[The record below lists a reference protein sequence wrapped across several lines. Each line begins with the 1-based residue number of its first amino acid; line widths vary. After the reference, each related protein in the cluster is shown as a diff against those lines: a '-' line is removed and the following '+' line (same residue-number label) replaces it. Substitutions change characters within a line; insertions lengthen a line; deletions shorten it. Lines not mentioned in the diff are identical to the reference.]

1 MSTVYRVLKKQKLE
15 NDDND
20 DNVTKITHFK
30 HPANRKSNLLIQT
43 DFVTKRQT
51 FSFGIFS

>member
-1 MSTVYRVLKKQKLE
+1 MSSVYRVLKKQKLE